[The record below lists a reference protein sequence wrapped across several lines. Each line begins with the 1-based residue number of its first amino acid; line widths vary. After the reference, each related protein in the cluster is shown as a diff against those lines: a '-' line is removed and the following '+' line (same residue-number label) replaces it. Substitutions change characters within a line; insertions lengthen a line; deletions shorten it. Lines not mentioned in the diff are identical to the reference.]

1 MCPTIDGTVGA
12 RNAGTRDRQ
21 ALPWWSRCAGDP
33 AGATELIAY
42 PDALLERASVM
53 ALFRSHDDK
62 VLWSL
67 TKAIRLLLPE
77 DPGFDRMLDACQQ
90 YRPKARRSRMNRN
103 WICADGQHFRL
114 HDPGPVRP
122 EMAAQA
128 GLPADITC
136 VFYTDWDGAEVGLST
151 KQRKQLGEQYRQKS
165 GYVLGGLAARFGGLW
180 APHPEE
186 VTQPLRA
193 YVYTVSEI
201 DGPGLLGMA
210 SQYAPGLSLQG
221 PRGDKVISLRGDVP
235 SFVQYWP
242 PYSAA
247 VPKSF
252 LVLGPGAPEVL
263 DPSWADDDTG
273 VIVVLADQTAER
285 ADPEVARAVGEMAL
299 GLAAQTGGVCV
310 DVFGFKVR
318 DPSDLVIRRIGP
330 AS

>member
-1 MCPTIDGTVGA
+1 
-12 RNAGTRDRQ
+12 
-21 ALPWWSRCAGDP
+21 
-33 AGATELIAY
+33 
-42 PDALLERASVM
+42 M

-67 TKAIRLLLPE
+67 TKAIRLLLPA

-90 YRPKARRSRMNRN
+90 YRPAARPSRMNRN

-114 HDPGPVRP
+114 HQAAPVSPG
-122 EMAAQA
+122 MAMRA

-136 VFYTDWDGAEVGLST
+136 VFYTDWDGAEVGLNT
-151 KQRKQLGEQYRQKS
+151 QQRKQLGEQYRQKS

-193 YVYTVSEI
+193 YVYTVRGI
-201 DGPGLLGMA
+201 DAAGLLGMA
-210 SQYAPGLSLQG
+210 SQYAPGLALG
-221 PRGDKVISLRGDVP
+221 DPRSDKVITLHGDVL
-235 SFVQYWP
+235 SRVQYWP

-247 VPKSF
+247 VPKSA
-252 LVLGPGAPEVL
+252 LVLGPGAPAVL

-273 VIVVLADQTAER
+273 VIVVEAEQAAAG
-285 ADPEVARAVGEMAL
+285 ADPAVARAVGAMGL

-310 DVFGFKVR
+310 DLFGFKVR
-318 DPSDLVIRRIGP
+318 DPADLVIRAG
-330 AS
+330 